1 MLSVSETLKQ
11 LTSLIKSKRKKL
23 NAIGLNKMIRCMKI
37 RLVNRITGSTMN
49 LTSVLEQA
57 QRKK

>member
-37 RLVNRITGSTMN
+37 RIVNRTTGSTMN
-49 LTSVLEQA
+49 LA
-57 QRKK
+57 